1 MKQFSQIIIALLLL
15 SAITG
20 SMAAEP
26 FPKENISP
34 PSPAIAPDK
43 NTPPAVVMSAAADN
57 TDPNNPLPADTQ
69 PAQEGRL
76 WNLQDADIL
85 SVINEVSLETGKN
98 FIVDPRVT
106 GKITLV
112 SSKPIKPSEVYQVFL
127 SVLGLIGYSAVPSG
141 NVIKIVPNM
150 ESGEHATKIVNRLA
164 PGRGDEVVVRVIPL
178 DNVSANQLIPIIRP
192 LMPQWSNISAYTPG
206 NVLILL
212 GRAGNL
218 QRIANIIRDIDQTSS
233 TNIDVVPLHQAS
245 ASQLATVLNNLQ
257 NASRATGD
265 SPQVSIAADER
276 SNSILLSGNKSA
288 RLHMRYL
295 ISHLDMPSSGS
306 QGNTQVIYLRYLQ
319 AVKFAP
325 LLGKIAQNMLGKD
338 LGKDSTPPSSSS
350 TAVSN
355 NITVNSG
362 NNNKQPE
369 NRTTIQAEPNTN
381 AIIITAPP
389 SMMRALNAIV
399 AKLDIRPAQVLVEG
413 IIVEVNQSDL
423 KNLGIQWGSLTG
435 AATIPTPTNPSDF
448 PVPGA
453 GNVGIIPNTSLVAIL
468 NMLENTS
475 GTNILSTPSIAVLDN
490 QKAILEIGQQVPIQS
505 GSYATTGGANT
516 VTPFNTIDMKPV
528 TLKLQVIPQINL
540 GDAVRL
546 IINLKNDSLQ
556 NPNSPGLTPII
567 NTSNIQ
573 NAVIINSCDVLVLG
587 GLISNNVNETLN
599 KVPILGDLPVV
610 GLLFQQKN
618 RQVQKK
624 NLLVFLKPTILRNPD
639 DYTTI
644 TNTKYNKIRD
654 VQINWPQDLSKTPA
668 RAPSVLPPWQNNT
681 ELPKPF
687 EKVN

>member
-1 MKQFSQIIIALLLL
+1 MKQFRFMAMALLLAL
-15 SAITG
+15 CTTEVTAVQPVIKNPTSAP
-20 SMAAEP
+20 S
-26 FPKENISP
+26 KP
-34 PSPAIAPDK
+34 PTVI
-43 NTPPAVVMSAAADN
+43 MSATPSETSDDASGAQADPQ
-57 TDPNNPLPADTQ
+57 TPVK
-69 PAQEGRL
+69 EGRL

-106 GKITLV
+106 GKMTLV
-112 SSKPIKPSEVYQVFL
+112 SSKPIKPEEVYQVFL
-127 SVLGLIGYSAVPSG
+127 SVLGLLGYSAIPSG
-141 NVIKIVPNM
+141 NMVKIVPNM
-150 ESGEHATKIVNRLA
+150 ESGENATKVVNRLA
-164 PGRGDEVVVRVIPL
+164 PGKGDEVVVRVIPL
-178 DNVSANQLIPIIRP
+178 DNVSANQLIPIVRP
-192 LMPQWSNISAYTPG
+192 LLPQWSNVSAYTPG

-218 QRIANIIRDIDQTSS
+218 QRIANIIRDIDQSSS
-233 TNIDVVPLHQAS
+233 TNIDIVPLHQAS
-245 ASQLATVLNNLQ
+245 ASQLAGVLNNLQ
-257 NASRATGD
+257 NAARSTGD
-265 SPQVSIAADER
+265 TPQVSIAADER
-276 SNSILLSGNKSA
+276 SNSLLLSGNKTA
-288 RLHMRYL
+288 RLHMKFL
-295 ISHLDMPSSGS
+295 ISHLDRPSNGS

-338 LGKDSTPPSSSS
+338 SAKDSSASSA
-350 TAVSN
+350 T
-355 NITVNSG
+355 TG
-362 NNNKQPE
+362 NTNAGSKATPE
-369 NRTTIQAEPNTN
+369 NRTSIQAEPNTN
-381 AIIITAPP
+381 AIVITAPP
-389 SMMRALNAIV
+389 AMMTALNSIV

-435 AATIPTPTNPSDF
+435 AIANMPTPSNPTDF
-448 PVPGA
+448 PLPGA
-453 GNVGIIPNTSLVAIL
+453 GNVGIIPNTSIVAIL
-468 NMLENTS
+468 NMLENQS

-490 QKAILEIGQQVPIQS
+490 QKAILEIGQQVPMQT

-516 VTPFNTIDMKPV
+516 VTPFNTIDTKPV

-573 NAVIINSCDVLVLG
+573 NAVIINSEDVLVLG
-587 GLISNNVNETLN
+587 GLISNNVNETIN
-599 KVPILGDLPVV
+599 KVPILSDIPMV
-610 GLLFQQKN
+610 GLLFQHKN

-624 NLLVFLKPTILRNPD
+624 NLLVFLKPTILRTPD

-644 TNTKYNKIRD
+644 TNNKYNKIRNT
-654 VQINWPQDLSKTPA
+654 QINWPEDLSKTPA
-668 RAPSVLPPWQNNT
+668 RAPAVLPPWRNNT

-687 EKVN
+687 ETVTNGGY